1 MTLYR
6 DSPIK
11 SAWKNGTATQFK
23 PYDILEKECPYST
36 PSQLMDCVRQ
46 KLYHQ
51 GDEFELEGVVLRDL
65 DGANSSWEVKY
76 RGGAY
81 GACHTFHYPHPTGT
95 NPEEDG
101 GFVKFSEKLSYN
113 VYLHDPKFFHPT
125 ANPSTFPSIPLSF
138 NGRGK
143 MMKIFYIQV
152 ISIP

>member
-1 MTLYR
+1 
-6 DSPIK
+6 
-11 SAWKNGTATQFK
+11 
-23 PYDILEKECPYST
+23 
-36 PSQLMDCVRQ
+36 MDCIRQ

-65 DGANSSWEVKY
+65 DGTNSSWEVKY

-143 MMKIFYIQV
+143 MMKIFYIEV
-152 ISIP
+152 ISIQSFHSHRFFKGEKIC